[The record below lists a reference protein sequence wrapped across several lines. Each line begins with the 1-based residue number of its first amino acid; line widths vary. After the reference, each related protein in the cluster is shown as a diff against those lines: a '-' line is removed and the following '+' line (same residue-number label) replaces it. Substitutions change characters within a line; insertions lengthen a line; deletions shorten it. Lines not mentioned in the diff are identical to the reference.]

1 MHVKDGLYFKK
12 HYFSPIY
19 KLCFSIFLFT
29 LLALPVIAD
38 DSDKSTLGGFLN
50 ARLGTSAEEV
60 LIALKKD
67 NVQITLDETKNGAR
81 QIRGK
86 HKGPLTTNS
95 MLYVIPEESKKLALI
110 IEFYDSPDYHD
121 QVIDALTKQLGK
133 SLDEKIAT
141 KALEDAIDKFP
152 PGIKGLTMWALKAG
166 EVNLLVRVMKFDT
179 HLAVERL
186 DARFLQ

>member
-1 MHVKDGLYFKK
+1 MHIKDSLCFKQG
-12 HYFSPIY
+12 YFSLIY
-19 KLCFSIFLFT
+19 KLCFSLLLFT
-29 LLALPVIAD
+29 LLTLPAIAD
-38 DSDKSTLGGFLN
+38 DSDKSALGGFLN
-50 ARLGTSAEEV
+50 ARLGTTAEEV

-81 QIRGK
+81 QIRGT
-86 HKGPLTTNS
+86 HKGPLTTNK
-95 MLYVIPEESKKLALI
+95 MIYIIPEKSKKLALI
-110 IEFYDSPDYHD
+110 IEFYDSPKYHD

-133 SLDEKIAT
+133 SINEKIAA
-141 KALEDAIDKFP
+141 KALEDAIDNFP